1 MEKSKIF
8 KSVLDNLLN
17 KPISEDM
24 ILDYIDDDW
33 GDKVQILQDYVG
45 ENFKKEVQWMVG
57 SALMEA
63 LDFLYDE
70 AKNNGNFRKKE

>member
-17 KPISEDM
+17 KPIPENIVFDC
-24 ILDYIDDDW
+24 INDDW

-45 ENFKKEVQWMVG
+45 ENLKEDLQWMVG

-70 AKNNGNFRKKE
+70 AKNNGNFR